1 MGGYSVIA
9 SLQLLAFF
17 SVWTLLVLLA
27 VWRISVRAVEAARRD
42 AIAIERQR
50 EVLIANRK
58 RAAAKKTVTE

>member
-1 MGGYSVIA
+1 MIA